1 MISAKLNELGLILPQ
16 VARPVAAYIPA
27 KRTSDIVYVS
37 GQLPIKD
44 GDLMIAGPLTSQAD
58 VEKAKQAMVQ
68 CFLNAIAAATTVVG
82 INDLSGV
89 LRIAA
94 FVASAPSFTW
104 QHLVANGAS
113 ELAGEIFGEQ
123 GRHSRS
129 AIGVPSLPLNA
140 SVELEVQFLV

>member
-1 MISAKLNELGLILPQ
+1 MISAKLKELGFILPE
-16 VARPVAAYIPA
+16 VAKPVAAYIPA
-27 KRTSDIVYVS
+27 KRNIDIVYVS
-37 GQLPIKD
+37 GQLPLKD
-44 GDLMIAGPLTSQAD
+44 GALMLTGPLNSEAE
-58 VEKAKQAMVQ
+58 VEKAKQAMAQ

-82 INDLSGV
+82 IDDLSGV

-113 ELAGEIFGEQ
+113 ELAAKIFGEQ